1 MKRRIALALLTL
13 MLAPALA
20 ADAPNAEIA
29 HLLSV
34 VAASSC
40 AFIRNGKQHTADEA
54 VKHLEMKYHRVSKR
68 IDTAETFIDRI
79 ASESSLTGKPY
90 FIDCDGTP
98 VPTRQWLTAKLTEY
112 RREP

>member
-1 MKRRIALALLTL
+1 MNRRVVFPVLTL
-13 MLAPALA
+13 MMAPALA
-20 ADAPNAEIA
+20 TDAPNAEVA

-40 AFIRNGKQHTADEA
+40 VFIRNGKQHTADEA
-54 VKHLEMKYHRVSKR
+54 VKHLEMKYHRVSRR

-90 FIDCDGTP
+90 LIDCDGAP
-98 VPTRQWLTAKLTEY
+98 VPTRQWLTAKLAEY
-112 RREP
+112 RDEP

>member
-1 MKRRIALALLTL
+1 MKRRIAIPLLTL

-20 ADAPNAEIA
+20 ADVPSAEIA

-54 VKHLEMKYHRVSKR
+54 AKHLEMKYRRVSRR
-68 IDTAETFIDRI
+68 IDTAEKFIDRI

-90 FIDCDGTP
+90 LIDCDGTP
-98 VPTRQWLTAKLTEY
+98 VPTRRWLTEKLDEY
-112 RREP
+112 RGEQ